1 MTREE
6 RFDVLDPE
14 LKAVE
19 SFIGEHARAGE
30 QQTRKDKR

>member
-1 MTREE
+1 MDREE

-19 SFIGEHARAGE
+19 SFIGEHARAKG
-30 QQTRKDKR
+30 R